1 MADGF
6 EIVAAGLLVTNVRV
20 NRRVARGARQ
30 VLAFAEGNVLVVR
43 VLVAFGKPE
52 VDDVDVVLRAL
63 CPANQE
69 IVRFDISVDNAFLVN
84 FLDSLDLHS

>member
-1 MADGF
+1 
-6 EIVAAGLLVTNVRV
+6 
-20 NRRVARGARQ
+20 
-30 VLAFAEGNVLVVR
+30 VLVVR